1 MEPGLRDVV
10 ERRRPNAVVGWC
22 LVAALVLTAAANAL
36 DGDLLWAG
44 FTVAVV
50 AVAVVPAVAAR
61 RVEAML
67 PWEVLALA
75 ALPVIARAVVAGER
89 IGGRTMTG
97 RLSTYLAVAAVAL
110 IVAVELDVF
119 TPVRMTRSFAVAFV
133 AVTTTA
139 TAGLWAVL
147 RWGLDVTL
155 GTGFLLDGRPE
166 AVIERALMLDFVAAT
181 VVGAGAGGLFVLY
194 FRRRDARHRR
204 GGVATADVGLTPEA
218 GTDDGPREGD
228 GT

>member
-1 MEPGLRDVV
+1 
-10 ERRRPNAVVGWC
+10 
-22 LVAALVLTAAANAL
+22 
-36 DGDLLWAG
+36 
-44 FTVAVV
+44 
-50 AVAVVPAVAAR
+50 
-61 RVEAML
+61 ML

-75 ALPVIARAVVAGER
+75 ALPVVARAVVAGER

-155 GTGFLLDGRPE
+155 GTAFLLDGRPE
-166 AVIERALMLDFVAAT
+166 AAIERALMLDFVAAT

-204 GGVATADVGLTPEA
+204 GGVVTADVGATPET
-218 GTDDGPREGD
+218 GTDDGPRGGD